1 MSSAQKLARIK
12 WYVGQTLQ
20 PDHFFLSEEAMLA
33 EARLATRV
41 RSLPGH
47 GVARLA
53 WNTQLLAQGDLAI
66 ASMTV
71 VFADDQLVDVPGNAV
86 VAPLDLRAETSQRVS
101 IYLHLLG
108 QTQDAKG
115 NRLYEDDPRG
125 VDRVLRTLKLS
136 TEASMAGSAASL
148 KLLEVEKDPSG
159 AWQVRQSYAPPLV
172 QIGTSPFFSL
182 LVEDLRARLSN
193 FRREVL
199 MHLSDAYVARDQA
212 AAVRRMVAQIQE
224 MVCMLEDLEH
234 DIHPHPY
241 QLFAAIRTLYFEACC
256 FFEAEPETVLPA
268 YTHDEPAACLDR
280 ITELLRARLGHVRA
294 RMRYVSFT
302 RQGGSFLITPLP
314 KELVEASDIF
324 FLVQRPDVQRPVPVE
339 TIKLASP
346 KRLPAVH
353 RLALRGVEFKQI
365 AQLPFPNSFGPEIDF
380 YQVEPN
386 EEWSQVL
393 NESALGFYARPE
405 HESVAFSLFWRA

>member
-1 MSSAQKLARIK
+1 MTAHKLARIK

-20 PDHFFLSEEAMLA
+20 PDHFLLSEEAMLA

-53 WNTQLLAQGDLAI
+53 WNIQLLAQGDLAI
-66 ASMTV
+66 ASLTV
-71 VFADDQLVDVPGNAV
+71 VFPDDQLVDVPGNAV
-86 VAPLDLRAETSQRVS
+86 VAPLDLRAETGQRVAV
-101 IYLHLLG
+101 YLHLLG
-108 QTQDAKG
+108 QTQDARG

-125 VDRVLRTLKLS
+125 VDRVLRTLKLA
-136 TEASMAGSAASL
+136 TEPSLAGSAASL
-148 KLLEVEKDPSG
+148 KLVELDRDPSG
-159 AWQVRQSYAPPLV
+159 AWQVRQSYAPPLLQV
-172 QIGTSPFFSL
+172 GTSPFFTM

-193 FRREVL
+193 FRREVV

-224 MVCMLEDLEH
+224 LVCMLEDLEH
-234 DIHPHPY
+234 GIHPHPY
-241 QLFAAIRTLYFEACC
+241 QLFAAIRTLYLEACC
-256 FFEAEPETVLPA
+256 FFEAEPETALPR
-268 YTHDEPAACLDR
+268 YTHDEPAACIER
-280 ITELLRARLGHVRA
+280 MTELLRARLGHVRA
-294 RMRYVSFT
+294 RMRYCAFI
-302 RQGGSFLITPLP
+302 RQGGSFLVTPLP
-314 KELVEASDIF
+314 KELLDATEMF

-353 RLALRGVEFKQI
+353 RLALRGVEFKPI

-386 EEWSQVL
+386 EEWSHVL

-405 HESVAFSLFWRA
+405 HEAVTFSLFWRA